1 MSPSSSPRSNTPPN
15 PLPLDIS
22 EIELE
27 ISLLKKL
34 EKFLK
39 AKKEEHD
46 IAAEVCARA
55 FDNAKM
61 LSRLVGD
68 DMERCQ
74 RLILKYHE
82 RISEARRRT
91 GEDGRLGVVV

>member
-1 MSPSSSPRSNTPPN
+1 
-15 PLPLDIS
+15 
-22 EIELE
+22 LE
-27 ISLLKKL
+27 KL

-39 AKKEEHD
+39 AKKKEHD

-55 FDNAKM
+55 LDNAKV

-74 RLILKYHE
+74 GLILKYRE
-82 RISEARRRT
+82 RISEVRGRA
-91 GEDGRLGVVV
+91 GQDGRPGAVV

>member
-22 EIELE
+22 EIQLE

-34 EKFLK
+34 AKFLK
-39 AKKEEHD
+39 TKKEEHD

-55 FDNAKM
+55 LDNAKK
-61 LSRLVGD
+61 LSKLVGD
-68 DMERCQ
+68 DMELCRK
-74 RLILKYHE
+74 LILRNRE
-82 RISEARRRT
+82 RIWEAREEAQ
-91 GEDGRLGVVV
+91 GKMEGRGP